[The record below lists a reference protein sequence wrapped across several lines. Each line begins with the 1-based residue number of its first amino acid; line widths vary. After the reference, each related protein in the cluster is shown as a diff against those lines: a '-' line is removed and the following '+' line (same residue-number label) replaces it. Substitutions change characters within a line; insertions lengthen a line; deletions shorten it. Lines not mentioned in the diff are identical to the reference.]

1 MRGGTCASVFFDHIV
16 VGAGSTGTVI
26 AARLAERTNRR
37 VLLIE
42 AGPDYHG
49 RALPAE
55 LEDGRTPSL
64 GSHDWGYTAG
74 GAGGNESWLPRG
86 KVVGGCSTI
95 NTCIALRPEPGDFDA
110 WPSGRTNWSWEAVL
124 DTFVGIET
132 DADRVGGHHGGYG
145 PLRLARIPSER
156 MTSLSRAFV
165 EACRR
170 AGFDRTDDHNEPGST
185 GVGAL
190 PLNVDGSLR
199 RISTAKAFLE
209 PARSRANLTVMP
221 NTLVDSVLFAGS
233 RAVGVRVI
241 ADGRECDIGAA
252 EVTIAAGAI
261 GSPAILLRSG
271 IGKAED
277 LRALG
282 IDVVADLPAVGRN
295 LADHSQVPLVCAPL
309 PGAVEPS
316 APCAEA
322 VLRYR
327 AQGSTMA
334 NDMQLCLLNHVE
346 MSKYAP
352 GLAAS
357 VRGSH
362 AFVITANL
370 MGPQSR
376 GTVRLASRDPR
387 RHPSVHLDRLAAAS
401 DRARL
406 RDGLRLARRT
416 ADDPGIGRF
425 IEQLVDV
432 DGWSV
437 DDDASTDCYIRAHL
451 QTAHHPSGTA
461 AMASS
466 AAAGVVDSECRV
478 FGTDGLRVAD
488 ASVIPS
494 SVRANTNLT
503 CIMIGEHVAGS
514 LSGSV
519 QGERTI
525 GAV

>member
-1 MRGGTCASVFFDHIV
+1 MRTPVFFDHIV
-16 VGAGSTGTVI
+16 VGAGSSGAVL
-26 AARLAERTNRR
+26 AARLAERTDRR

-49 RALPAE
+49 LALPPE
-55 LEDGRTPSL
+55 LQDGRTPSL
-64 GSHDWGYTAG
+64 GSHDWGYTAR
-74 GAGGNESWLPRG
+74 GAGGNEYWLPRG
-86 KVVGGCSTI
+86 KVVGGCSSV
-95 NTCIALRPEPGDFDA
+95 NTCIALRPEPGDFDD
-110 WPSGRTNWSWEAVL
+110 WPSGRVSWSWEAVL
-124 DTFVGIET
+124 DGFVAIET
-132 DADRVGGHHGGYG
+132 DVDRVGAHHGSRG
-145 PLRLARIPSER
+145 PLRIARTPSER
-156 MTSLSRAFV
+156 MTPLSQAFA

-170 AGFDRTDDHNEPGST
+170 AGFDSTADHNEPYST
-185 GVGAL
+185 GVGVL
-190 PLNVDGSLR
+190 PLNVDGSLG

-209 PARSRANLTVMP
+209 PARQRANLTVMP
-221 NTLVDSVLFAGS
+221 NTLVDTVLFTGS
-233 RAVGVRVI
+233 RATGVRVV
-241 ADGRECDIGAA
+241 ADGQERDIGAA

-271 IGKAED
+271 IGKAEE
-277 LRALG
+277 LSALG

-295 LADHSQVPLVCAPL
+295 LADHSQVPIVCAPAQ
-309 PGAVEPS
+309 GAADPS
-316 APCAEA
+316 APCAEV

-327 AQGSTMA
+327 AQGSSMA

-357 VRGSH
+357 VEGSH

-370 MGPQSR
+370 MGPESR
-376 GTVRLASRDPR
+376 GSVRLASRDPHQR
-387 RHPSVHLDRLAAAS
+387 PVVHLDHLAAAS

-406 RDGLRLARRT
+406 REGLRLARHI
-416 ADDPGIGRF
+416 ADDPAVSKF
-425 IEQLVDV
+425 IQRLVDV

-437 DDDASTDCYIRAHL
+437 DDDASTDRYLAAHL

-466 AAAGVVDSECRV
+466 AATGVVDNECRV

-494 SVRANTNLT
+494 SVRANPNLT
-503 CIMIGEHVAGS
+503 CIMIGERVAAA
-514 LSGSV
+514 LSETV
-519 QGERTI
+519 QGV
-525 GAV
+525 AC